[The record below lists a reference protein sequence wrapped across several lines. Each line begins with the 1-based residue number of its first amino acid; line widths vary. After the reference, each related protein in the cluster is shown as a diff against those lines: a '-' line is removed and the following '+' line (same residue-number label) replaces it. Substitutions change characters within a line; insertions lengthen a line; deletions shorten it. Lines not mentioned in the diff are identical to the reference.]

1 MRVSYK
7 LNEALWCDEWVCP
20 DHSGHALVKA
30 RKWMNDRGYQ
40 PMPLENALTVKWP
53 QPQRIKIKW
62 GGKWPE
68 ILDYYFGSNFLA
80 G

>member
-1 MRVSYK
+1 
-7 LNEALWCDEWVCP
+7 
-20 DHSGHALVKA
+20 LVKA
-30 RKWMNDRGYQ
+30 RQWMNDRGYQ